1 MAATHTACPLSS
13 AAAPQMGSK
22 TVFQPR
28 FGVPT
33 VKALLVGIVDLL
45 VAWQERATQRHHLAG
60 LDERGLKDVAL
71 SRADIAPEIAK
82 PFWRA

>member
-13 AAAPQMGSK
+13 AAAPQITGA
-22 TVFQPR
+22 VFQPR

>member
-1 MAATHTACPLSS
+1 MAATHTACPLSP
-13 AAAPQMGSK
+13 AAVPQMATGS
-22 TVFQPR
+22 VFQSR
-28 FGVPT
+28 FGVPA
-33 VKALLVGIVDLL
+33 VRVLLVGIVDLL
-45 VAWQERATQRHHLAG
+45 VAWQERAMQRHHLAG

>member
-1 MAATHTACPLSS
+1 MAATNTACPLSS
-13 AAAPQMGSK
+13 AAAPQITR

-28 FGVPT
+28 FGVPA
-33 VKALLVGIVDLL
+33 VKALLIAIVDLL
-45 VAWQERATQRHHLAG
+45 VAWQERAAQRHHLAS